1 MSDTSQG
8 PGWWLASD
16 GKWYPPQ
23 PSGPPPPPPGA
34 GGHGASRPTNG
45 LAVASLTLGIIGAAF
60 GLIPL
65 TFFIAW
71 ICGVLAVVFGGVGI
85 KRARD
90 GATGK
95 GMAIAGTVLGVA
107 AVLLGVLG
115 LAIIN
120 DAFNEVD
127 RRFEEIQREIEGAG

>member
-23 PSGPPPPPPGA
+23 SAAPPPPPGP
-34 GGHGASRPTNG
+34 GGHGQPRPSNG

-60 GLIPL
+60 GLIPFA
-65 TFFIAW
+65 FFIAW
-71 ICGVLAVVFGGVGI
+71 ICGVLALVFGGVGI

-95 GMAIAGTVLGVA
+95 GMAIAGTVLGA
-107 AVLLGVLG
+107 TAVLLGVLG
-115 LAIIN
+115 VAIIN
-120 DAFNEVD
+120 DAFDDAD
-127 RRFEEIQREIEGAG
+127 RRFEEIEREIEGAG